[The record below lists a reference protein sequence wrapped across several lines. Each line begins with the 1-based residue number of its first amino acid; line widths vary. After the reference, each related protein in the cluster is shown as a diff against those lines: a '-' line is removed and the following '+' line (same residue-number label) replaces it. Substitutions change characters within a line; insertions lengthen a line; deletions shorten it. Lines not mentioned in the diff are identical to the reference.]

1 MAGMTTRARD
11 VPRSARD
18 VSRAVSRGTCPA
30 QFQKGF
36 QKGQRHDWTAFKVP
50 GEFSDVFWGQSCRAR
65 DASRAM
71 VLVMMMTRQICW
83 IARNETLEL
92 LGQPDIEPWR
102 LPVVTRLLEASDSDA
117 GVAIT

>member
-71 VLVMMMTRQICW
+71 VLVMMMARQICW

-92 LGQPDIEPWR
+92 LG
-102 LPVVTRLLEASDSDA
+102 
-117 GVAIT
+117 